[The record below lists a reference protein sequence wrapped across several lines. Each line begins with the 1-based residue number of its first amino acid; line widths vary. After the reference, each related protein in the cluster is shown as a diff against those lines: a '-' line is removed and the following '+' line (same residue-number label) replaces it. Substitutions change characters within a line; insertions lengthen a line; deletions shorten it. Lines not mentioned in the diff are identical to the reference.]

1 MRMIARLRHSRF
13 PLLAL
18 GSLLLLLI
26 VGVAIAALSERAL
39 KNQLASEAGAQ
50 ADLLASAVS
59 GALAFH
65 DRQAAQDYVDA
76 VQVNPN
82 VLAAAVYDQQNH
94 VVASFARSG
103 ETVPTVATPRDR
115 ATVFRDGRL
124 YVVRPVVQGGQR
136 LGTARLRL
144 LDTPPSQRFSRLAGV
159 LLVLG
164 LGMLVVIV
172 LAVAQGALRRA
183 NRELALRA
191 EVLAETNEL
200 LQQQMAERVKAEEA
214 LRQSQ
219 KMEAIGRLTGGVA
232 HDFNNLLMVASSG
245 VELLDRTSDPAKRKV
260 LTEGV
265 RQAVERGAALTRQ
278 MLAFS
283 RRAPLTTEVL
293 HLPTQIEGLGF
304 LLGRALREDIE
315 VVLDL
320 PDDLWPV
327 EVDPGELELALLNLA
342 VNARDAMPNGGRITL
357 SAHNARGDD
366 EDPDRV
372 WLTVTDTGGG
382 MPESVVSQVFEP
394 FFTTKE
400 VGQGT
405 GLGLS
410 QVYGFVRSSGGEI
423 SVKSIEGAGTT
434 FTLCLPRT
442 HKPAAAAPSP
452 AVVDPDRPA
461 HMSEGRLLLV
471 EDDDAVAAGVGHM
484 ILDLGCT
491 YVRAT
496 RADDALR
503 LLAEG
508 ETFDL
513 VLSDMVMPGKMDGLA
528 LAKAIRERHPGLPVV
543 LTTGFSEAA
552 AAATAER
559 FRLLSKPY
567 GIEALAAILGEAL
580 GEARAG
586 SEPTTG
592 PDDGSAG
599 PEPA

>member
-26 VGVAIAALSERAL
+26 AGVAIGVLSERAL
-39 KNQLASEAGAQ
+39 KNQMAREAGAQ

-59 GALAFH
+59 GALAFD
-65 DRQAAQDYVDA
+65 DRAAAQDYVDA

-82 VLAAAVYDQQNH
+82 VLAAAIYDENDRL
-94 VVASFARSG
+94 VASFARPG
-103 ETVPTVATPRDR
+103 ETIRPFALPRGR
-115 ATVFRDGRL
+115 ITRFQDGRL
-124 YVVRPVVQGGQR
+124 IVVRPVEQGGQR

-144 LDTPPSQRFSRLAGV
+144 QDTPASQTFSRYAG
-159 LLVLG
+159 LMLVLG
-164 LGMLVVIV
+164 LAGLVVIV

-183 NRELALRA
+183 NRELANRA
-191 EVLAETNEL
+191 EILVETNDL

-219 KMEAIGRLTGGVA
+219 KMEAIGRLTGGIA

-245 VELLDRTSDPAKRKV
+245 VELLDRTTDPAKRKV
-260 LTEGV
+260 LTDGV

-293 HLPTQIEGLGF
+293 HLPARIEGLRF
-304 LLGRALREDIE
+304 LLDRALREDIE

-320 PDDLWPV
+320 PDDLWRI
-327 EVDPGELELALLNLA
+327 EADPGELELAMLNLA
-342 VNARDAMPNGGRITL
+342 VNARDAMPSGGRIIL
-357 SAHNARGDD
+357 SADNLPGGD
-366 EDPDRV
+366 EGADRV
-372 WLTVTDTGGG
+372 CLTVSDTGTG
-382 MPESVVSQVFEP
+382 MSAAVASRVFEP

-400 VGQGT
+400 VGRGT

-423 SVKSIEGAGTT
+423 AVESTEGVGTT

-442 HKPAAAAPSP
+442 DKPATAPDLVLAAAAANPSTRK
-452 AVVDPDRPA
+452 A
-461 HMSEGRLLLV
+461 EGRLLLV

-484 ILDLGCT
+484 IRDLGYT
-491 YVRAT
+491 YVRA
-496 RADDALR
+496 AQAADALR
-503 LLAEG
+503 LLEQG
-508 ETFDL
+508 ERFDL
-513 VLSDMVMPGKMDGLA
+513 VFSDMVMPGDMDGLA
-528 LAKAIRERHPGLPVV
+528 LAKAIREHDPDLPVV

-552 AAATAER
+552 AAARTER

-567 GIEALAAILGEAL
+567 GIDALAAVLGDALSEAS
-580 GEARAG
+580 RA
-586 SEPTTG
+586 
-592 PDDGSAG
+592 AG
-599 PEPA
+599 RT